1 MNKSDISNKCL
12 LTENTDKLAHAPL
25 PSNDV
30 LLSGPSFPTR
40 VGSWLCLESCGAGLA
55 TSLIATLSPANLAGA
70 PTPAV
75 LPAQPGPLSRQEKD
89 AASREM
95 HN

>member
-1 MNKSDISNKCL
+1 MNKSDIPNKCL

-30 LLSGPSFPTR
+30 LLSGPSFPTC

-55 TSLIATLSPANLAGA
+55 TSLPVTFSPPNLDGA
-70 PTPAV
+70 PTP
-75 LPAQPGPLSRQEKD
+75 LQCSQPSLVPEPPGERCCEQRD
-89 AASREM
+89 A
-95 HN
+95 